1 MLGLTRPTWNRYV
14 RDPRLLPTCIERSI
28 DAHLRLLALGA
39 RGEAQFSELVNRAM
53 VPNGLMGTEDEQ
65 LPLDLGSGSNPDS
78 ESGR

>member
-1 MLGLTRPTWNRYV
+1 M